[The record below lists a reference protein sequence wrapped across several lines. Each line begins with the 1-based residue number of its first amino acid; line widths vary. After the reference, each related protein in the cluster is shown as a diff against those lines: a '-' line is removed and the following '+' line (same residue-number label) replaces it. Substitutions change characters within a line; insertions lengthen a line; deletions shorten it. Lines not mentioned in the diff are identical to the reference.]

1 MRAFFRH
8 TRVNGGDAST
18 KILLPT
24 VAEVSFINCQDHYW
38 LRTSDYRAV
47 FTDQKGEYRLKW
59 EPGYVGIE
67 FMEEE
72 TPGNRQ
78 GEMGTGNK

>member
-1 MRAFFRH
+1 MAGMPQRRFSYRQWQKFPLSI
-8 TRVNGGDAST
+8 VMAS
-18 KILLPT
+18 
-24 VAEVSFINCQDHYW
+24 QDHYW

-47 FTDQKGEYRLKW
+47 LTDQKGEYRLKW

-78 GEMGTGNK
+78 GEMGTRS